1 MLTATVIGSVWA
13 TRRLAELPNGAF
25 LEVEAE
31 GTGQR
36 LIAFDVLGSGVGER
50 VLVTQGSVA
59 ASWFAGKPPPVD
71 ALIIGSI
78 DPDPGTTRHTEQE
91 KTMADNAIGLI
102 ETKGYVAALAA
113 GDAMVKAAN
122 VTIVGRQEVGDG
134 LVSVTITGDV
144 GAVKAATE
152 AGAETAST
160 VGELVSVHVIP
171 RPHPELARHFKL
183 SGD

>member
-13 TRRLAELPNGAF
+13 TRRLAGLPSGAF

-50 VLVTQGSVA
+50 VLVAQGSVA

-78 DPDPGTTRHTEQE
+78 DPQRDIDLQRDIDPQPAPESHQQE
-91 KTMADNAIGLI
+91 ERK
-102 ETKGYVAALAA
+102 
-113 GDAMVKAAN
+113 
-122 VTIVGRQEVGDG
+122 Q
-134 LVSVTITGDV
+134 
-144 GAVKAATE
+144 
-152 AGAETAST
+152 
-160 VGELVSVHVIP
+160 
-171 RPHPELARHFKL
+171 
-183 SGD
+183 